1 MGQRSVYVSGS
12 WEIDLAR
19 RELRARGAPIQLGD
33 RAFEILELLVQSAGE
48 LVGKSDLIGRVWH
61 GAIVEENAL
70 QFHISAIRR
79 ALGPDRE
86 MLKTVSRRGYQLL
99 GDWTVRQQEQPSE
112 TLLAHIRPNL
122 AHPIKGNLPAA
133 ASELIG
139 RSVALERLRDLLSTY
154 RVVTLTGLGG
164 IGKSKLALELA
175 RCLHPGFEGDA
186 WWVELVSLS
195 TPNLVPS
202 SVAETL
208 GLKLSGDKISAETV
222 ARAIGGRRLLLI
234 LDNCEHVVDAVARLT
249 EALLSQCPFT
259 SVLTTSREALLIE
272 GEYAYRVPPLHVPP
286 PQETNTENILR
297 CSAVQLFIARTR
309 ALDDN
314 FKPSEESL
322 AIIGAICRRL
332 DGIPLAIEFAAAR
345 AATLGVHEVASRLDD
360 RFELLT
366 GGHRTALPR
375 HQTLRATLDL
385 SYELLPEPERR
396 LLRRLAVFPAGF
408 TLEAATAVMSDAG
421 SSISPTIVDGVAS
434 LVAKSLVALD
444 ASAHPPRWRLLE
456 TIRAYALEKL
466 RTSGEAERCFRR
478 HAEFFLDLLGGSPS
492 SEHSGPT
499 PQEMA
504 RRVREIDNIRA
515 ALDWAFSEDG
525 DTALGFV
532 LTAACAPVWL
542 HLSLMAEC
550 RERCESALQRFKGSS
565 DFDERIRMRLSLAL
579 GSALSYAMG
588 SVERAW
594 IALSEALDMSERLD
608 DTEIQ
613 LRALWGMWSY
623 RLNRGELRVTR
634 NLAERFSQIA
644 HQAGNQHDV
653 LVGDRVLGTT
663 FHYEGRQREARN
675 YLERVLESYVAEGNQ
690 RHMMWIRLDQRFMA
704 RCYLARTLIVQGL
717 PNQAKRHAR
726 LAFEQAQVAGHD
738 LVFCFYFAEV
748 ASPIAIITGD
758 LDAAARS
765 VTALIEVST
774 KQSATFWTSFGP
786 CLQGALLIRRGE
798 FVKGA
803 ALLSSSLETFRRTGN
818 TLYYLPLLGSLAEG
832 LAGAGQLAEARSA
845 NDEALAES
853 KRDGLGWY
861 LPELLRIKGELLLHD
876 KQVQS
881 GAAVEACFLEGIEIA
896 RQQDTLL
903 WEMRCA
909 LSLARLRLTQDRAD
923 QAREILAP
931 IYGRFTEGFE
941 TADLCSARAM
951 LESLGVHC
959 SEVDR

>member
-1 MGQRSVYVSGS
+1 MERRPVYVSGS

-48 LVGKSDLIGRVWH
+48 LVGKGDLIGRVWH
-61 GAIVEENAL
+61 GAVVEENAL

-99 GDWTVRQQEQPSE
+99 GDWTVRQQKQPGE
-112 TLLAHIRPNL
+112 TFLAQIRANL
-122 AHPIKGNLPAA
+122 AQPIKGNLPAA
-133 ASELIG
+133 ASALIG
-139 RSVALERLRDLLSTY
+139 RSVALERLRELLSTY

-195 TPNLVPS
+195 NPDLVPS
-202 SVAETL
+202 SIAETL
-208 GLKLSGDKISAETV
+208 GLKLGGEKISAETV

-286 PQETNTENILR
+286 PQETNTDNILGY
-297 CSAVQLFIARTR
+297 SAVQLFIARTS

-322 AIIGAICRRL
+322 PIIGAICRRL

-385 SYELLPEPERR
+385 SYELLPERERR

-421 SSISPTIVDGVAS
+421 RMSPTIVDGVAS

-444 ASAHPPRWRLLE
+444 ASTHPPRWRLLE

-466 RTSGEAERCFRR
+466 EASGEAEQCFRR
-478 HAEFFLDLLGGSPS
+478 HAEFFLDLLGGSS
-492 SEHSGPT
+492 SWKRSEAT
-499 PQEMA
+499 AREMA

-515 ALDWAFSEDG
+515 ALDWAFSENG
-525 DTALGFV
+525 DTALGLV

-550 RERCESALQRFKGSS
+550 RERCESALRHFKASS
-565 DFDERIRMRLSLAL
+565 HFDERIRMRLSLAL
-579 GSALSYAMG
+579 GSSLSYAMG

-594 IALSEALDMSERLD
+594 IALSEALDISERLD

-623 RLNRGELRVTR
+623 RLNRGELRITH

-644 HQAGNQHDV
+644 RQAGNSDDV

-663 FHYEGRQREARN
+663 LHYEGRQREARN
-675 YLERVLESYVAEGNQ
+675 CLERVLDSYVAEGNQ
-690 RHMMWIRLDQRFMA
+690 RHMMWISLDQRFMA
-704 RCYLARTLIVQGL
+704 RCYLARTLLVQGL

-726 LAFEQAQVAGHD
+726 LAFEQAEVAGHD

-748 ASPIAIITGD
+748 ASSIALMTGD
-758 LDAAARS
+758 LDAAERS
-765 VTALIEVST
+765 VTALIDVST
-774 KQSATFWTSFGP
+774 RQSATFWTSFGP
-786 CLQGALLIRRGE
+786 CLRGALLIRRGE
-798 FVKGA
+798 FAKGA
-803 ALLSSSLETFRRTGN
+803 ALLSGSLETFRRTGN

-845 NDEALAES
+845 NDEAIAES

-861 LPELLRIKGELLLHD
+861 LPELLRIKGELLLQD

-881 GAAVEACFLEGIEIA
+881 GTAAETCFLEGIEMA
-896 RQQDTLL
+896 RQQAALL

-923 QAREILAP
+923 HAREMLAP
-931 IYGRFTEGFE
+931 IHSRFTEGFE